1 MTASLPDFK
10 HGVFFLS
17 WRSRIACPLPRQ
29 RYRVAK
35 QNVCPCFEHLRESD
49 VGRIRLVLGP
59 AAPQPPRSD
68 VLCSESSSG
77 ERAPPASKSGGS
89 RIGALASCAAA
100 GLGGP
105 QAAQPRVRPL
115 LRTACGREV
124 ASSGIRENQRK
135 WLCVQEAGLAP
146 WGCALCGPQQAL
158 CSHLQIVIS
167 LPVSLAR
174 VLPFLKGVAF
184 CTPRP
189 I

>member
-105 QAAQPRVRPL
+105 QAAQPRFVRCFGQRVGGKSHPVGFV
-115 LRTACGREV
+115 RTRGNGCVSRKLGWRRGAVHFVVLNRHFVLICRLSSLSLSLWHAC
-124 ASSGIRENQRK
+124 
-135 WLCVQEAGLAP
+135 
-146 WGCALCGPQQAL
+146 
-158 CSHLQIVIS
+158 
-167 LPVSLAR
+167 
-174 VLPFLKGVAF
+174 FLF
-184 CTPRP
+184 
-189 I
+189 